1 MREPLFHSK
10 LHGVFPNIL
19 NDIFYFQIIFEASVV
34 SEIFC
39 PFSLKY
45 LGKQAKVCDLSPQ
58 TWGTSLCKMGT
69 APFIRFYLQIFPVC
83 KAPDECVSSLSKI
96 SIFQKI
102 LDQRAHFETWK
113 TWRHIKFIQL
123 FPLLFFYDSLSN
135 GYTPFPCEL
144 WIYEIIFF
152 FKRAPRRML
161 ELNLRDLNFAGFL
174 IFLLALFWKAINVSS
189 SSGTA
194 MGFGVFP
201 TILPFPS

>member
-1 MREPLFHSK
+1 MKLLTPGKKWSFCMREPLFHSK

-19 NDIFYFQIIFEASVV
+19 NDIFLFPDYLWSICRIWNFLPFFLEVSRKASKSLW
-34 SEIFC
+34 SEPSNLRYWFMQDGN
-39 PFSLKY
+39 S
-45 LGKQAKVCDLSPQ
+45 S
-58 TWGTSLCKMGT
+58 
-69 APFIRFYLQIFPVC
+69 FIRFYLQIFPVC

-135 GYTPFPCEL
+135 GYTPFPCEF

-152 FKRAPRRML
+152 FYK
-161 ELNLRDLNFAGFL
+161 
-174 IFLLALFWKAINVSS
+174 LLHEEC
-189 SSGTA
+189 
-194 MGFGVFP
+194 
-201 TILPFPS
+201 